1 MESIE
6 NNTYGKMNW
15 RFISHFKFRAL
26 VCSQKAVSFISNK
39 TEERNVVKSMNK
51 IIIPEDLKCFF
62 LE

>member
-15 RFISHFKFRAL
+15 RFISHFKFRAV

-39 TEERNVVKSMNK
+39 TEERKVVKSMNK
-51 IIIPEDLKCFF
+51 IIIP
-62 LE
+62 